1 MTMVSIYIPTK
12 DRVASLRRAVESVLT
27 QTHDDVELI
36 VVDDGSVDAT
46 RDYLGRL
53 QLDDP
58 RVRVIRNDSPQGAP
72 RARNLAI
79 RAASGEFITG
89 LDDDDCFHEER
100 IQALLQRWR
109 ELEVLPGARFSGVY
123 TQDLIAQG
131 SVESV
136 SAKIARVGYHDLFF
150 HNSIGNQIFT
160 RREYL
165 VEAGM
170 FDEQMPAW
178 QDLDAFMRLVRQFGP
193 AHLLDRPLYLLD
205 LAPRPDR
212 ISVGSKQR
220 ILSAYRRLLA
230 KVSEH
235 PAILQQG
242 LFLQVFGRLYGFRF
256 ESADLREFLR
266 YGIHAR
272 TLWILGGVV
281 LRQAGLR

>member
-1 MTMVSIYIPTK
+1 MTVSIYIPTK
-12 DRVASLRRAVESVLT
+12 DRAASLRRAVDSVLK
-27 QTHDDVELI
+27 QTHRELELI

-46 RDYLGRL
+46 RHYLDGL
-53 QLDDP
+53 QLDDD

-79 RAASGEFITG
+79 RTARGEFITG

-109 ELEVLPGARFSGVY
+109 ELEASGTRCSGLY
-123 TQDLIAQG
+123 TQDLILQG
-131 SVESV
+131 PAGPV
-136 SAKIARVGYHDLFF
+136 SAKIARVEYEDLFF

-178 QDLDAFMRLVRQFGP
+178 QDLDTFMRLVQRFGP

-230 KVSEH
+230 RLGQH
-235 PAILQQG
+235 PPVLKQG

-256 ESADLREFLR
+256 EAADLREFLS

-272 TLWILGGVV
+272 TLWILGGVI